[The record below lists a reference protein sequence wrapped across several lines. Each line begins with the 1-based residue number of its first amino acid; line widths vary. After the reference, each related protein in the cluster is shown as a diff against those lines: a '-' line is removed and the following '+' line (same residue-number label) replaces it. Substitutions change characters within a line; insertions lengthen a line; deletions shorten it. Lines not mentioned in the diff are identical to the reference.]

1 LEPTARYEDVRIP
14 LHEPGHEL
22 EAVSGVLGI
31 PEWWPTGSRVGVVLA
46 HGQGRDK
53 DDPQLVELQRA
64 LTDRKVLSLRFNFPF
79 AEAKRR
85 RVDPPPVLER
95 CLRSALGVLGR
106 DPSAAPAHV
115 FVGGKN
121 VGALV
126 VAQLAAARLRFDGLF
141 FLGFPLHPQ
150 DQPKAVRS
158 ESLFRIVAPM
168 LFVQGARDRH
178 CDLPTLRQTLAR
190 VGAPTQLHV
199 VQEADHTFRVAKK
212 SGRTP
217 EDVHREVLGTLEAWM
232 QKILGE

>member
-1 LEPTARYEDVRIP
+1 
-14 LHEPGHEL
+14 
-22 EAVSGVLGI
+22 
-31 PEWWPTGSRVGVVLA
+31 
-46 HGQGRDK
+46 
-53 DDPQLVELQRA
+53 
-64 LTDRKVLSLRFNFPF
+64 
-79 AEAKRR
+79 
-85 RVDPPPVLER
+85 
-95 CLRSALGVLGR
+95 
-106 DPSAAPAHV
+106 
-115 FVGGKN
+115 
-121 VGALV
+121 
-126 VAQLAAARLRFDGLF
+126 VAQLAAARLRFDGIF